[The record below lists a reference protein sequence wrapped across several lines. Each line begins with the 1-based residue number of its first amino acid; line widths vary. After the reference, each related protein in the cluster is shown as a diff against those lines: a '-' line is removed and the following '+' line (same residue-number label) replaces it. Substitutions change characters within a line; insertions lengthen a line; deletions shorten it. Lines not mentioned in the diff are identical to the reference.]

1 LLLSQDLKKVQPW
14 NQAAARCVW
23 KKEQE
28 TDAGGWQVDAWR
40 AGTIQVHSAA
50 SSFRPHS
57 SFVRQKVAALSSL
70 REASVAPSRKSKRFW
85 IWLAAAVV
93 VVVALLGIGAARLTR
108 GSGIDLNKLAKV
120 TRADVARSVVATG
133 KIQPIT
139 KVEVKSKASGI
150 VEKLYVDI
158 NNQVHKGQQL
168 AQLDQQEIVAQVEAQ
183 RAQLAAAEANVS
195 TYQANIE
202 QDKVNAAAPDLP
214 MYKATL
220 DRNLEM
226 QKLGIVS
233 RQALD
238 DANKDYLAALTRR
251 DSAKAQIG
259 VDAARLKQARA
270 QVLQAQ
276 ASLKQLEEQ
285 LSYTTIVAPMDG
297 VILSRDVEIGDAVS
311 SILVLG
317 STATLVMT
325 EGDINQ
331 VYVQGKVDE
340 ADIAHVYMSQPAR
353 IKVESFRDR
362 VFNGKVTK
370 IAPLGVEKDNVT
382 TFEVRVSIDN
392 PGGELKANMTANAE
406 IILDEH
412 KGVLTVPESAVIY
425 DSQKKAT
432 VEVPDKKQKEGKRK
446 VPVTV
451 GLSNGSV
458 TEILS
463 GLKEGDSVVLQ
474 Q

>member
-1 LLLSQDLKKVQPW
+1 
-14 NQAAARCVW
+14 
-23 KKEQE
+23 
-28 TDAGGWQVDAWR
+28 
-40 AGTIQVHSAA
+40 
-50 SSFRPHS
+50 
-57 SFVRQKVAALSSL
+57 VAALKK
-70 REASVAPSRKSKRFW
+70 RKRFW
-85 IWLAAAVV
+85 IWLGGAAVLVLV
-93 VVVALLGIGAARLTR
+93 VVGVMAARLVK
-108 GSGIDLNKLAKV
+108 GSQIDPNRIAKV
-120 TRADVARSVVATG
+120 QRGDVARSVVATG

-150 VEKLYVDI
+150 VEKLFVDI
-158 NNQVHKGQQL
+158 NNRVHKGQPL
-168 AQLDQQEIVAQVEAQ
+168 AELDQQEVQAQVEAQ
-183 RAQLAAAEANVS
+183 RAQLVAAEANVG
-195 TYQANIE
+195 TFQANIE

-214 MYKATL
+214 MYKTTL

-226 QKLGIVS
+226 QKEGVIS

-238 DANKDYLAALTRR
+238 DANRDYLAALNKR
-251 DSAKAQIG
+251 DGARAQIG
-259 VDAARLKQARA
+259 VDMAKLKQARA
-270 QVLQAQ
+270 QVLQSQ

-297 VILSRDVEIGDAVS
+297 MILSRDVEIGDAVS

-325 EGDINQ
+325 EGDTSQ

-340 ADIAHVYMSQPAR
+340 ADIAHVYMAQPAR

-406 IILDEH
+406 ILLDEH
-412 KGVLTVPESAVIY
+412 KSVLTVPENAVTY
-425 DSQKKAT
+425 DNQKNAF
-432 VEVPDKKQKEGKRK
+432 VDVPDRNQKEGLRK
-446 VPVTV
+446 VPVKV

-458 TEILS
+458 TEIAG
-463 GLKEGDSVVLQ
+463 GLKEGDPVVLQ

>member
-1 LLLSQDLKKVQPW
+1 
-14 NQAAARCVW
+14 
-23 KKEQE
+23 
-28 TDAGGWQVDAWR
+28 
-40 AGTIQVHSAA
+40 
-50 SSFRPHS
+50 
-57 SFVRQKVAALSSL
+57 VAA
-70 REASVAPSRKSKRFW
+70 SRKSKRFW
-85 IWLAAAVV
+85 IWLGSGAAVV
-93 VVVALLGIGAARLTR
+93 VLVLVFALVRLAKGT
-108 GSGIDLNKLAKV
+108 SIDPNKLAKV
-120 TRADVARSVVATG
+120 TRGDVARSVVATG

-158 NNQVHKGQQL
+158 NYRVKKGQQL
-168 AQLDQQEIVAQVEAQ
+168 AQLDQQEIMAQVNAQ
-183 RAQLAAAEANVS
+183 RAQLTAAQANVA

-226 QKLGIVS
+226 QKAGIVS

-238 DANKDYLAALTRR
+238 DTNKEYLAALTRR
-251 DSAKAQIG
+251 DSSKAQIG
-259 VDAARLKQARA
+259 VDTARLKQARA
-270 QVLQAQ
+270 QVLQAE

-297 VILSRDVEIGDAVS
+297 EILSRDVEIGAAVS

-325 EGDINQ
+325 EGDTSE

-340 ADIAHVYMSQPAR
+340 ADIAHVYMGQPAR

-370 IAPLGVEKDNVT
+370 ISPMGVEKDNVT
-382 TFEVRVSIDN
+382 TFEVRVSIN
-392 PGGELKANMTANAE
+392 NASGELKANMTANAE
-406 IILDEH
+406 ILLDEH
-412 KGVLTVPESAVIY
+412 KGVLTVPENAVSY
-425 DSQKKAT
+425 DKDKNAS
-432 VEVPDKKQKEGKRK
+432 VDVPDKSNKEGTRK
-446 VPVTV
+446 VAVKV

-458 TEILS
+458 TEIIS
-463 GLKEGDSVVLQ
+463 GLKEGEQVVLQ

>member
-1 LLLSQDLKKVQPW
+1 M
-14 NQAAARCVW
+14 AAA
-23 KKEQE
+23 KKN
-28 TDAGGWQVDAWR
+28 R
-40 AGTIQVHSAA
+40 
-50 SSFRPHS
+50 R
-57 SFVRQKVAALSSL
+57 L
-70 REASVAPSRKSKRFW
+70 W
-85 IWLAAAVV
+85 IWITLGIVV
-93 VVVALLGIGAARLTR
+93 VVIGGGVALARMVS
-108 GSGIDLNKLAKV
+108 GSSIDPNKIAKV
-120 TRADVARSVVATG
+120 TRGDVARSVVATG

-150 VEKLYVDI
+150 VEKLFVDI
-158 NNQVHKGQQL
+158 NYKVHKGQPL
-168 AQLDQQEIVAQVEAQ
+168 AELDQQEILAQVEAQ
-183 RAQLAAAEANVS
+183 KAQLAAAEANVG
-195 TYQANIE
+195 TYEANIE

-214 MYKATL
+214 MYKTTL
-220 DRNLEM
+220 DRNMQM
-226 QKLGIVS
+226 QKEGVVS
-233 RQALD
+233 QQALD
-238 DANKDYLAALTRR
+238 NANKDYLAALNKR
-251 DSAKAQIG
+251 DGSQAQIG
-259 VDAARLKQARA
+259 VDIAKLKQAKA
-270 QVLQAQ
+270 QVLQSE

-325 EGDINQ
+325 EGDTSQ

-340 ADIAHVYMSQPAR
+340 ADIAHVYMNQPAR

-406 IILDEH
+406 ILLDEH
-412 KGVLTVPESAVIY
+412 KSVLSVPENAVMY
-425 DSQKKAT
+425 DPQKNAT
-432 VEVPDKKQKEGKRK
+432 VEIPDKSKKEGKSK
-446 VPVTV
+446 VTVKV
-451 GLSNGSV
+451 GLSNGSA

-463 GLKEGDSVVLQ
+463 GLKEGDQVILQ

>member
-1 LLLSQDLKKVQPW
+1 
-14 NQAAARCVW
+14 
-23 KKEQE
+23 
-28 TDAGGWQVDAWR
+28 
-40 AGTIQVHSAA
+40 
-50 SSFRPHS
+50 
-57 SFVRQKVAALSSL
+57 VAA
-70 REASVAPSRKSKRFW
+70 SRKSKTFW
-85 IWLAAAVV
+85 IWLGLGVAAVV
-93 VVVALLGIGAARLTR
+93 AIAGITVARMAS
-108 GSGIDLNKLAKV
+108 GSTIDSNKLARV
-120 TRADVARSVVATG
+120 TKGDVARSVVATG

-158 NNQVHKGQQL
+158 NSKVHKGQQL

-183 RAQLAAAEANVS
+183 RAQLGAAEANVG
-195 TYQANIE
+195 TFEANIE

-214 MYKATL
+214 MYKTTL
-220 DRNLEM
+220 DRNMMM
-226 QKLGIVS
+226 QKEGIVS
-233 RQALD
+233 RQVMD

-259 VDAARLKQARA
+259 VDTAKLKQARA
-270 QVLQAQ
+270 QVMQSQ

-285 LSYTTIVAPMDG
+285 LSYTTITAPMDG

-325 EGDINQ
+325 EGDTTQ

-340 ADIAHVYMSQPAR
+340 ADIAHVYMNQPAR

-362 VFNGKVTK
+362 VFSGRVTK

-392 PGGELKANMTANAE
+392 SAGELKANMTANAE
-406 IILDEH
+406 ILLDEH
-412 KGVLTVPESAVIY
+412 KGVLTVPENAAIY
-425 DSQKKAT
+425 DGQKNASI
-432 VEVPDKKQKEGKRK
+432 EVPDKSQKEGKRK
-446 VPVTV
+446 IQVKV

-463 GLKEGDSVVLQ
+463 GVKENDQVVLQ
-474 Q
+474 

>member
-1 LLLSQDLKKVQPW
+1 M
-14 NQAAARCVW
+14 AA
-23 KKEQE
+23 
-28 TDAGGWQVDAWR
+28 
-40 AGTIQVHSAA
+40 
-50 SSFRPHS
+50 
-57 SFVRQKVAALSSL
+57 
-70 REASVAPSRKSKRFW
+70 SRKSKRFW
-85 IWLAAAVV
+85 IWLGAGVLLAVV
-93 VVVALLGIGAARLTR
+93 LLAIGVARLAKGAAIDPNRLARVTR
-108 GSGIDLNKLAKV
+108 G
-120 TRADVARSVVATG
+120 DVARSVVATG
-133 KIQPIT
+133 QIQPIT

-150 VEKLYVDI
+150 VEKLFADI
-158 NNQVHKGQQL
+158 NNRVSKGQPL
-168 AQLDQQEIVAQVEAQ
+168 AQLDQQEILAQVQAQ
-183 RAQLAAAEANVS
+183 RAQLAAAQANVS
-195 TYQANIE
+195 TCQANIE
-202 QDKVNAAAPDLP
+202 QDKVNAAAPDLL
-214 MYKATL
+214 MYRATL

-226 QKLGIVS
+226 QKLGVVS

-238 DANKDYLAALTRR
+238 DARKDYLAALTRR
-251 DSAKAQIG
+251 DSYQAQIG
-259 VDAARLKQARA
+259 VDAAKLRQARA
-270 QVLQAQ
+270 QVLESQ

-285 LSYTTIVAPMDG
+285 LGYTTIVAPMDG

-325 EGDINQ
+325 EGDTTQ

-340 ADIAHVYMSQPAR
+340 ADIAHVYLGQPAR

-362 VFNGKVTK
+362 FFYGKVTK
-370 IAPLGVEKDNVT
+370 IAPMGVQKDNVT
-382 TFEVRVSIDN
+382 TFEVRVSINN

-425 DSQKKAT
+425 DSQKKAA
-432 VEVPDKKQKEGKRK
+432 VEIPDRKQKEGKRK

-463 GLKEGDSVVLQ
+463 GLKEGDQVVLQ

>member
-1 LLLSQDLKKVQPW
+1 
-14 NQAAARCVW
+14 
-23 KKEQE
+23 
-28 TDAGGWQVDAWR
+28 
-40 AGTIQVHSAA
+40 
-50 SSFRPHS
+50 
-57 SFVRQKVAALSSL
+57 
-70 REASVAPSRKSKRFW
+70 
-85 IWLAAAVV
+85 
-93 VVVALLGIGAARLTR
+93 
-108 GSGIDLNKLAKV
+108 V
-120 TRADVARSVVATG
+120 T
-133 KIQPIT
+133 
-139 KVEVKSKASGI
+139 
-150 VEKLYVDI
+150 
-158 NNQVHKGQQL
+158 KGQPL
-168 AQLDQQEIVAQVEAQ
+168 AQLDQEEIQAQVDAQ
-183 RAQLAAAEANVS
+183 KAQLASAEANVTS
-195 TYQANIE
+195 YEANIA

-220 DRNLEM
+220 DRNAEM
-226 QKLGIVS
+226 RKEGLVS
-233 RQALD
+233 QQAYD
-238 DANKDYLAALTRR
+238 DTNKDYLAALTRR
-251 DSAKAQIG
+251 DSARAQIG
-259 VDAARLKQARA
+259 VDNAKLKQAKA
-270 QVLQAQ
+270 QVLQSE

-340 ADIAHVYMSQPAR
+340 ADIAHVYLGQPAR

-362 VFNGKVTK
+362 TFNGKVTK

-406 IILDEH
+406 ILLDEH
-412 KGVLTVPESAVIY
+412 KRVLTVPENAVSY
-425 DSQKKAT
+425 DAQKNAT
-432 VEVPDKKQKEGKRK
+432 VQVPDSKQKEGTRAVAVK
-446 VPVTV
+446 V

-463 GLKEGDSVVLQ
+463 GVNEGQQVVLQ

>member
-1 LLLSQDLKKVQPW
+1 
-14 NQAAARCVW
+14 
-23 KKEQE
+23 
-28 TDAGGWQVDAWR
+28 
-40 AGTIQVHSAA
+40 
-50 SSFRPHS
+50 
-57 SFVRQKVAALSSL
+57 VAA
-70 REASVAPSRKSKRFW
+70 SRKSKKFW
-85 IWLAAAVV
+85 IWLSVIILVV
-93 VVVALLGIGAARLTR
+93 VLLLGLGLARMVS
-108 GSGIDLNKLAKV
+108 GSSLDPNKIAKV
-120 TRADVARSVVATG
+120 TRGDVARSVVATG

-183 RAQLAAAEANVS
+183 RAQLAAAEANVA
-195 TYQANIE
+195 TYEANIA
-202 QDKVNAAAPDLP
+202 QDKVNANAPDLP

-226 QKLGIVS
+226 QKQGIVS

-251 DSAKAQIG
+251 DSSKAQIG
-259 VDAARLKQARA
+259 VDTAKLKQARA
-270 QVLQAQ
+270 QVQQAQ
-276 ASLKQLEEQ
+276 AGLKQLEEQ

-325 EGDINQ
+325 EGDINE

-340 ADIAHVYMSQPAR
+340 ADIAHVYMAQPAR

-382 TFEVRVSIDN
+382 TFEVRVSINN

-412 KGVLTVPESAVIY
+412 KGVLMVPESAVMY
-425 DSQKKAT
+425 DNQKKAS
-432 VEVPDKKQKEGKRK
+432 VEIPDKKQKEGKRK
-446 VPVTV
+446 IPVTV

-463 GLKEGDSVVLQ
+463 GLKEGDQVVLQ

>member
-1 LLLSQDLKKVQPW
+1 MESCALLAILG
-14 NQAAARCVW
+14 
-23 KKEQE
+23 E
-28 TDAGGWQVDAWR
+28 T
-40 AGTIQVHSAA
+40 
-50 SSFRPHS
+50 
-57 SFVRQKVAALSSL
+57 VAA
-70 REASVAPSRKSKRFW
+70 PRKNKKLW
-85 IWLAAAVV
+85 IIVGTLAALVLVV
-93 VVVALLGIGAARLTR
+93 VGIGLVRLAK
-108 GSGIDLNKLAKV
+108 GDPIDPNKLAKV
-120 TRADVARSVVATG
+120 TRGDVAKSVVATG
-133 KIQPIT
+133 QIQPIT

-158 NNQVHKGQQL
+158 NDRVHKGQEL
-168 AQLDQQEIVAQVEAQ
+168 AQLDRQEIEAQVDAA
-183 RAQLAAAEANVS
+183 RAQLASAEANVT

-220 DRNLEM
+220 DRNIQM
-226 QKLGIVS
+226 NNDGIVS
-233 RQALD
+233 RQTLD
-238 DANKDYLAALTRR
+238 DANRDYLAALTKR
-251 DSAKAQIG
+251 DSAQAQIG
-259 VDAARLKQARA
+259 VDAAKLKQARA
-270 QVLQAQ
+270 QVMQSQ
-276 ASLKQLEEQ
+276 ASLKQLEEE

-325 EGDINQ
+325 EGDTSE

-340 ADIAHVYMSQPAR
+340 ADIAHVYMGQPAR

-362 VFNGKVTK
+362 LFQGKVTK
-370 IAPLGVEKDNVT
+370 IAPMGVEKDNVT
-382 TFEVRVSIDN
+382 TFEVRVSINN

-406 IILDEH
+406 ILLDEH
-412 KGVLTVPESAVIY
+412 KGVLTVPEDAVIY
-425 DSQKKAT
+425 DNQKNAS
-432 VEVPDKKQKEGKRK
+432 VQAPDKNQKNGWRK

-458 TEILS
+458 TEITS
-463 GLKEGDSVVLQ
+463 GLKEGDQVVLQ

>member
-1 LLLSQDLKKVQPW
+1 LFIALSRQLF
-14 NQAAARCVW
+14 
-23 KKEQE
+23 
-28 TDAGGWQVDAWR
+28 R
-40 AGTIQVHSAA
+40 ATEGCG
-50 SSFRPHS
+50 SFS
-57 SFVRQKVAALSSL
+57 LWEALVAA
-70 REASVAPSRKSKRFW
+70 SRKSKRFW
-85 IWLAAAVV
+85 IWLGAGVV
-93 VVVALLGIGAARLTR
+93 VVIAFLGLGAARLTR
-108 GSGIDLNKLAKV
+108 GSGIDPNKLAKV
-120 TRADVARSVVATG
+120 TRGDVARSVVATG

-158 NNQVHKGQQL
+158 NNQVRKGQQL

-195 TYQANIE
+195 TYLANVD

-251 DSAKAQIG
+251 DSSKAQIG

-340 ADIAHVYMSQPAR
+340 ADIAHVYMAQPAR

-362 VFNGKVTK
+362 VFHGKVTK

-432 VEVPDKKQKEGKRK
+432 VEIPDKKQKEGKRK

-463 GLKEGDSVVLQ
+463 GLKEGDTVVTQ